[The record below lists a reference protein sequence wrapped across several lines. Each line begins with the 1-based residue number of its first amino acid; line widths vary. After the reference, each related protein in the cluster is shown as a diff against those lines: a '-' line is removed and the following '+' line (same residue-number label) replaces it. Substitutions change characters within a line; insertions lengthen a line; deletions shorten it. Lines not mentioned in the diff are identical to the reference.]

1 MSTSS
6 LTDARTNFS
15 EIVDHV
21 VSTGDEWTVTRHGRP
36 VAVVIAFDEYESMIE
51 TLNILSDADTMDAIA
66 EGQAD
71 LG

>member
-1 MSTSS
+1 VSTSS